1 MPEAFYISSKSAWSC
16 LILPFGRYMGVKMSA
31 KSADKISHILAL
43 IAIFVVLYN
52 AYLAWF
58 ENRPSF
64 YLSIFLVILLFLSIL
79 AGEYRKNNNYE

>member
-1 MPEAFYISSKSAWSC
+1 
-16 LILPFGRYMGVKMSA
+16 MGVKMSA
-31 KSADKISHILAL
+31 KSVDTISRVLAL

-58 ENRPSF
+58 ANRPSF
-64 YLSIFLVILLFLSIL
+64 YLSILLVILILLSIL